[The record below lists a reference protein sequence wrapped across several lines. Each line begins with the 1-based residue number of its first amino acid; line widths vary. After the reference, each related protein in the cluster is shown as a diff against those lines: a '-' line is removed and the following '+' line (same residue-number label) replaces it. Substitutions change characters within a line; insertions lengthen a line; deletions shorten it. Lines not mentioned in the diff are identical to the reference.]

1 MKNVN
6 ELDLA
11 DLRVVLGV
19 AESASYTRAAQKLGI
34 TQPAV
39 SRRVTALEQVLNLR
53 LFRREDGTFVL
64 TEAGVAF
71 CERAREVLELMDQL
85 PKAAIDSATRPSG
98 TVAIGMPPTTGE
110 ILLQHLIPAY
120 RSAYPDVL
128 VRVEQGYVNDLFDM
142 LMDKQ
147 IDIALLN
154 GPFNTAAVDLE
165 PVFDHHLGIVCPIA
179 WKECS
184 PLDGK
189 PMPASLT
196 LAEVARLP
204 LLVASQNQSMRH
216 LIDME
221 FRLAVLKPNIVME
234 VNSFVLQRSLVQVGQ
249 GCMFMSATVV
259 RDTDRERL
267 AFVPI
272 SDRKMIYTLFL
283 ATRRAGQP
291 TLAAKL
297 MAKMIHQSMEPV
309 RRWLTAPLDE

>member
-1 MKNVN
+1 MKNES

-11 DLRVVLGV
+11 DLRVVLAV

-39 SRRVTALEQVLNLR
+39 SRRVTALEQLLNLR
-53 LFRREDGTFVL
+53 LFRREEGSFVP
-64 TEAGVAF
+64 TEAGAAF
-71 CERAREVLELMDQL
+71 CERAREVLDLMEQL
-85 PKAAIDSATRPSG
+85 PKAASNSATRPSG
-98 TVAIGMPPTTGE
+98 TVALGLPPTTGE
-110 ILLQHLIPAY
+110 ILVQHLIPAY
-120 RSAYPDVL
+120 RSAYPDVF

-165 PVFDHHLGIVCPIA
+165 PLFDHHLGIVYPIA

-184 PLDGK
+184 PLDGR
-189 PMPASLT
+189 PMPEALT
-196 LAEVARLP
+196 FAEVARLP
-204 LLVASQNQSMRH
+204 LIVASRNQSMRH
-216 LIDME
+216 LVDTE
-221 FRLAVLKPNIVME
+221 FRTAGLKPNIVME
-234 VNSFVLQRSLVQVGQ
+234 VNSFVLQRSLVHVGE

-259 RDTDRERL
+259 RDIYRERM
-267 AFVPI
+267 AFAPI
-272 SDRKMIYTLFL
+272 SDRKMIYTLYL

-297 MAKMIHQSMEPV
+297 MAKMVHQSMDPLS
-309 RRWLTAPLDE
+309 RWMMAPLGE